1 MKRTYTSPPQVF
13 SRFCSLALTALMALS
28 LSACLPSGEQEVN
41 SDLFKDRTEMASKAD
56 TLRPGMSKH
65 QVFETL
71 NVPLD
76 KFERLSLEE
85 MQTCY
90 YGNAVVQGTPQQL
103 EEFRRRML
111 HMEGYSLPYR
121 EIKSSSSLGLGKMKV
136 EKTGYDLRLVLVF
149 DKGNLVHSNVE
160 GTHNVRLNED
170 RYMWDSLINRG
181 IGAAF

>member
-1 MKRTYTSPPQVF
+1 MKHTKPSFFSPLF
-13 SRFCSLALTALMALS
+13 AALLCLS

-41 SDLFKDRTEMASKAD
+41 THLFKDRTEMASKYD
-56 TLRPGMSKH
+56 TLKPGMSKH

-71 NVPLD
+71 GVSPD
-76 KFERLSLEE
+76 KFERMSLED

-90 YGNAVVQGTPQQL
+90 YGNAVVQGSPEQL
-103 EEFRRRML
+103 EQFRRKML
-111 HMEGYSLPYR
+111 SMEGYSLPYR

-149 DKGNLVHSNVE
+149 DKQKLVHSNVE

-170 RYMWDSLINRG
+170 KYMWDSLINKG